1 MPERKIYDNI
11 TFFFC
16 ILTVGKH
23 GTDARIQEFS
33 SGGEGP
39 GQSDKKALTTIFLVL
54 SLFYRSQMV
63 NFKDIYRFSRLQMGS
78 NFFQGVQ
85 LFPGGVQLL
94 TPYRNQFNLWFSRG
108 GRDPLPPPLWIR
120 TWCSPHSFMVKAT
133 IHYLIWAW
141 QTLIDR
147 RMYHPFIVI
156 YLTISVYYRNLRCF
170 NHWQLYILFNNVS
183 YFGWSLTN
191 HWPRA
196 LFPIKHDCRGLNC
209 HFNLLTDIL
218 CELRYRRLC
227 FIEKWPKYSI
237 IIRYATLLHRI
248 GDNGEGSEQW
258 MNVDRKSL
266 EFSICRQSGKQTAI
280 QKVCFLRYL
289 IHVRR

>member
-1 MPERKIYDNI
+1 
-11 TFFFC
+11 
-16 ILTVGKH
+16 
-23 GTDARIQEFS
+23 
-33 SGGEGP
+33 
-39 GQSDKKALTTIFLVL
+39 
-54 SLFYRSQMV
+54 MV
-63 NFKDIYRFSRLQMGS
+63 NFKEIYRFSRLQMGS

-94 TPYRNQFNLWFSRG
+94 IPYRNPFNLWFSRG
-108 GRDPLPPPLWIR
+108 GPDPLPPPLWIR
-120 TWCSPHSFMVKAT
+120 TWCSHHSFMVEAT

-156 YLTISVYYRNLRCF
+156 YLIISVYYRNLRCF
-170 NHWQLYILFNNVS
+170 NRWQLYILFNNVS

-218 CELRYRRLC
+218 CELRYRRLLIDWFDSLRPINNLSVIKGRVFLGWTSTKLGLMFLLKDTTQWRQWGSNPRPFGLGSSTLPLSHC
-227 FIEKWPKYSI
+227 DPYTVA
-237 IIRYATLLHRI
+237 YALLRN
-248 GDNGEGSEQW
+248 DQN
-258 MNVDRKSL
+258 
-266 EFSICRQSGKQTAI
+266 I
-280 QKVCFLRYL
+280 QLS
-289 IHVRR
+289 

>member
-1 MPERKIYDNI
+1 M
-11 TFFFC
+11 
-16 ILTVGKH
+16 
-23 GTDARIQEFS
+23 
-33 SGGEGP
+33 
-39 GQSDKKALTTIFLVL
+39 
-54 SLFYRSQMV
+54 
-63 NFKDIYRFSRLQMGS
+63 S
-78 NFFQGVQ
+78 NC
-85 LFPGGVQLL
+85 LFPIETHSICDFPEGVRI
-94 TPYRNQFNLWFSRG
+94 PC
-108 GRDPLPPPLWIR
+108 PPPLWIR

-156 YLTISVYYRNLRCF
+156 YLIISVYYRNLRCF
-170 NHWQLYILFNNVS
+170 NRWQLYILFNNVS

-196 LFPIKHDCRGLNC
+196 LFPIKHDCIGLNC
-209 HFNLLTDIL
+209 YFNLLTDIL

-227 FIEKWPKYSI
+227 FIENWPKYSI

-248 GDNGEGSEQW
+248 GDNREGSEQS

-266 EFSICRQSGKQTAI
+266 EFTICRQSGKQTAI
-280 QKVCFLRYL
+280 QKVCFWRYL
-289 IHVRR
+289 INARR